1 MRGFDGGSIVEIIS
15 HHRVDIRRAVYTVG
29 FAKAIYVLHTFQKK
43 LKRGI
48 ATASRDIELIR
59 QSPASST
66 LQEPIVFSQTDI
78 RVFSARAVLPT

>member
-15 HHRVDIRRAVYTVG
+15 HHRVDTWRAVYTVG

-66 LQEPIVFSQTDI
+66 LQ
-78 RVFSARAVLPT
+78 